1 MIYNKSILFNRFK
14 RIMKILVTGTAGF
27 IGFSMSLRLLKKK
40 YSVVGIDNLD
50 KYYNIRIKKKDL
62 KF

>member
-40 YSVVGIDNLD
+40 YSVVGVDNLD

>member
-50 KYYNIRIKKKDL
+50 KY
-62 KF
+62 